1 MSGTLSDIVLDAHLT
16 EGRPGDEFVMV
27 KLDAV
32 LGHDATIALLAERFE
47 QRKLTVFDPKRVL
60 FALDHFS
67 PPATADRAAIA
78 QRFRRFAQT
87 HGVQVQRDRG
97 ICHQLLVESPLCKPG
112 SLIVGADSHTVT
124 GGAVSACAT
133 GMGSTD
139 VLFALATGMTWMRR
153 PTTIRVVLTGS
164 PSATVSGRDI
174 AIAIVGLLGEDGAQ
188 YRSIELFDDTT
199 DGLQMDDRCAIANL
213 TVEAGAKFGAFVPD
227 EITLEYCLR
236 RDGVAPMW
244 MPTPSHDATYERTL
258 VINLGEL
265 RPTVARPWSPA
276 NTVPVDALESI
287 PITTAFIGS
296 CAGGRESDLEIAA
309 RLLQGR
315 QIHDDVRLVVI
326 PASRQI
332 HETALSRG
340 WIETLVRAGA
350 VVCSPSCGP
359 CGGIDKGVL
368 GPTDVCVSTSTRNY
382 RGRMGD
388 WNSQT
393 YLASTRTTV
402 LAALAGRLHS
412 RLHEES
418 PC

>member
-1 MSGTLSDIVLDAHLT
+1 MSGTLSDVVIDAHLT
-16 EGRPGDEFVMV
+16 EGRSGDEFVMV

-32 LGHDATIALLAERFE
+32 LGHDATIALLADRFE
-47 QRKLTVFDPKRVL
+47 QRKLTVFDPNRVL

-78 QRFRRFAQT
+78 QRFRRFAQAQ
-87 HGVQVQRDRG
+87 GVSVERDRG
-97 ICHQLLVESPLCKPG
+97 ICHQLLVESSLCIPG

-124 GGAVSACAT
+124 GGAVSSCAT

-139 VLFALATGMTWMRR
+139 VLFALATGTTWLRR
-153 PTTIRVVLTGS
+153 PATIRVVLKGS
-164 PSATVSGRDI
+164 PSEHVSGRDI
-174 AIAIVGLLGEDGAQ
+174 AIALVGLLGEDGAQ
-188 YRSIELFDDTT
+188 YRSVELFDDTT
-199 DGLQMDDRCAIANL
+199 DGLSMDDRCAIANL
-213 TVEAGAKFGAFVPD
+213 TVEAGAKFGLFVPD
-227 EITLEYCLR
+227 EITIEYCLK
-236 RDGVAPMW
+236 RDGVAPNW
-244 MPTPSHDATYERTL
+244 MPKPGLDAKYERTL
-258 VINLGEL
+258 IMDLGDL

-276 NTVPVDALESI
+276 NTVPVNAIGSV

-296 CAGGRESDLEIAA
+296 CAGGRESDLELAA
-309 RLLQGR
+309 RLLHGR
-315 QIHDDVRLVVI
+315 QVHDDVRLVVI
-326 PASRQI
+326 PASRRI
-332 HETALSRG
+332 HEIALSRG

-402 LAALAGRLHS
+402 LSALSGRLHS
-412 RLHEES
+412 RLHEEA